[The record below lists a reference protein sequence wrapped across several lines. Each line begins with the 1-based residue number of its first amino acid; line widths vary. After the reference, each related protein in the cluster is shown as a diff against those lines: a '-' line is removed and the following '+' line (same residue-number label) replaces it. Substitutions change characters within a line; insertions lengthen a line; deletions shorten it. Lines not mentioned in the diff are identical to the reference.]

1 MKANSFPDMQV
12 MHCVKGVDL
21 VGEEPFSE
29 LFKEKLQPATMT
41 VEQLNLSAQ
50 LQTAYNRPTPC

>member
-1 MKANSFPDMQV
+1 MQV